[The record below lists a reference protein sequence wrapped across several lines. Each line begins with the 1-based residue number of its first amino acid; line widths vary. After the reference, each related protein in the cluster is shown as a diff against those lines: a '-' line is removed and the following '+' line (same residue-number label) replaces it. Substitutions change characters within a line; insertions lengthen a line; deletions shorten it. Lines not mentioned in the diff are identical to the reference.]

1 MPDVIAFAES
11 RRLTQGPLS
20 EVAVAVKRALD
31 AGEAA
36 PVLIFDSTTSR
47 PVEVDL
53 RGTSEDVRGRLAEPA
68 GPEEAS
74 RGRGRPKLGV
84 TAREVTLLPR
94 HWDWL
99 SSQPGGA
106 SATLRRLVEEA
117 RKTAPSGGSVR
128 EAREAVYRF
137 ATAMAGDAPGYEEA
151 MRALFAGDAARFEA
165 ETVGWP
171 GDVRD
176 HARTLAKTAFED

>member
-1 MPDVIAFAES
+1 MSDVIAFAET
-11 RRLTQGPLS
+11 RRIAQGPLS
-20 EVAVAVKRALD
+20 EVALAVKRALD

-36 PVLIFDSTTSR
+36 PVLIFDAVTSR

-53 RGTSEDVRGRLAEPA
+53 RGTLDEIDARLAEAAEPDDA
-68 GPEEAS
+68 A

-117 RKTAPSGGSVR
+117 RKAPPSIR
-128 EAREAVYRF
+128 EVREAVYRF
-137 ATAMAGDAPGYEEA
+137 STAMAGNAPGYEEA

-165 ETVGWP
+165 ETAGWP
-171 GDVRD
+171 GDVRA
-176 HARTLAKTAFED
+176 HARTLAKTAFGS

>member
-1 MPDVIAFAES
+1 MSAVIAFAGT
-11 RRLTQGPLS
+11 RRLASGALS
-20 EVAVAVKRALD
+20 DVAITLKQALD

-36 PVLIFDSTTSR
+36 PVLIFDTVTSR

-53 RGTSEDVRGRLAEPA
+53 RGTTDEVLARIAPTSE
-68 GPEEAS
+68 PEDAA

-106 SATLRRLVEEA
+106 SATLRRLVEDA
-117 RKTAPSGGSVR
+117 RKTAPTGGSVR
-128 EAREAVYRF
+128 EVREAVYRF
-137 ATAMAGDAPGYEEA
+137 ATAMAGNAPGYEEA

-165 ETVGWP
+165 ETAGWP

-176 HARTLAKTAFED
+176 HARTLAKAAFED

>member
-1 MPDVIAFAES
+1 MSDVIAFAES
-11 RRLTQGPLS
+11 RSIAQGPLS
-20 EVAVAVKRALD
+20 EVAIAVKRALD
-31 AGEAA
+31 ASALA
-36 PVLIFDSTTSR
+36 PVLIFDSVTSR

-53 RGTSEDVRGRLAEPA
+53 RGTEAEVRARLAESDR
-68 GPEEAS
+68 PEDAT

-106 SATLRRLVEEA
+106 SAALRRLVEEA
-117 RKTAPSGGSVR
+117 RKTAPSGGSIREVR
-128 EAREAVYRF
+128 ETVYRF

-165 ETVGWP
+165 ETAGWP

-176 HARTLAKTAFED
+176 HARTLAKTAFET